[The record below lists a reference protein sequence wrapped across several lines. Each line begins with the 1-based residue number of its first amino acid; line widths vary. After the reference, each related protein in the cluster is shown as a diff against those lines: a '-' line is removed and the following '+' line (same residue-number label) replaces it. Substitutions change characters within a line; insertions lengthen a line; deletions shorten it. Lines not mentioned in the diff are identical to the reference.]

1 MDQERARIQ
10 EDLRGVIDGEVRCDD
25 LFLQM
30 YSSDASI
37 YQIKP
42 RAVIRPRHVQDVV
55 ATVQY
60 ASEHG
65 IAIHARGAGSGLA
78 GESLGSGLVID
89 FSHHMRRIIGFDGE
103 SVNVQPG
110 VVYAHLNKYLRK
122 HNRLFGPD
130 PLFLRDTRP

>member
-25 LFLQM
+25 LFLQL

-60 ASEHG
+60 ATEHG

-78 GESLGSGLVID
+78 GESLGSGIVID
-89 FSHHMRRIIGFDGE
+89 FSHFMRRIIDFAGFRLCCAV
-103 SVNVQPG
+103 SKYG
-110 VVYAHLNKYLRK
+110 VTVTQHFKLPSK
-122 HNRLFGPD
+122 RLDVVF
-130 PLFLRDTRP
+130 R

>member
-10 EDLRGVIDGEVRCDD
+10 EDLRGVVDGEVRCDD
-25 LFLQM
+25 LFLQL

-65 IAIHARGAGSGLA
+65 IAVHARGAGQWSG
-78 GESLGSGLVID
+78 
-89 FSHHMRRIIGFDGE
+89 RRITWQRTRD
-103 SVNVQPG
+103 
-110 VVYAHLNKYLRK
+110 R
-122 HNRLFGPD
+122 
-130 PLFLRDTRP
+130 FLASHATDYWF